1 MNNGIFRALR
11 SNKLDE
17 FKKLVTSS
25 NVNSVRIDGFTVL
38 MLVIVFKGIDKFDY
52 LLSIGANVN
61 AKSEKHQYGPK
72 FDRKY
77 ALDNHGDMIRIVLND
92 EGGMYPLELAIN
104 NSLGFAKIKKL
115 IDLGADINQLDHD
128 GFNALHLAIM
138 NYHNENS
145 DDLITLLLKTST
157 SPRTYINT
165 LSDNKI
171 SPLTMAI
178 RRNRLSVINILFAN
192 GAKLTTD
199 ECAAAYISS
208 NADVKKYFETK
219 CNDVYNAEDKVLDK
233 VLVKVRDNN
242 ILNIIGSFIRFGKKN
257 NQRNNHKKERIVKIT
272 KSKVN
277 GKKYAAIVKNIITK
291 KTRTINFGAKGYQQ
305 YRDSTKLKAYKSK
318 NHGDAKR
325 RKLYFTR
332 HSGLPTKQLAI
343 KKEWKKSK
351 GMYNPKI
358 LSHTYL
364 W

>member
-1 MNNGIFRALR
+1 MSNEIFGALR

-38 MLVIVFKGIDKFDY
+38 MLAILFKRIGIFDY
-52 LLSIGANVN
+52 LLSLGANVN
-61 AKSEKHQYGPK
+61 AKSERHQYGDN
-72 FDRKY
+72 FNDKY
-77 ALDNHGDMIRIVLND
+77 VSIRIVLKD

-178 RRNRLSVINILFAN
+178 RRKQLSVINILFAN

-219 CNDVYNAEDKVLDK
+219 CNDVYNVEDKVLDK